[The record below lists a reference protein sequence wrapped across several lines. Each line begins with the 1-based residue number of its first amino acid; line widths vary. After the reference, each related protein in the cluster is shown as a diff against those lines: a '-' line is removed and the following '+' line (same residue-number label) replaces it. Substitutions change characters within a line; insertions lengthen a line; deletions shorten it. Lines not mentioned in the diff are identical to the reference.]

1 MPPYKMKESDIAY
14 IAGLFDGEGSV
25 SYKQYMRKRKG
36 AKKAYPTWQIRLE
49 IAMTDESVLLWVTEV
64 LGVGTMG
71 PRKVRPG
78 RKKQWR
84 WRCSH
89 RDAYF
94 VCLLIWPFAHTKL
107 PKIQQIIDHYSDK
120 TKDNVVDLEYYKL
133 TKKRMI

>member
-1 MPPYKMKESDIAY
+1 MVPETDRAY

-25 SYKQYMRKRKG
+25 SYKQYMRQRKG

-49 IAMTDESVLLWVTEV
+49 IAMTDQSVLKWITEV

-89 RDAYF
+89 RDAYY
-94 VCLLIWPFAHTKL
+94 VCLLIWPYAHTKL
-107 PKIQQIIDHYSDK
+107 PKIQQVIDHYS
-120 TKDNVVDLEYYKL
+120 TKQQDNVVDLEYYKL
-133 TKKRMI
+133 TKKG